1 MTGMTWMTWSWLPG
15 IAGSDAE
22 AGGRLRPGDFV
33 GRLLM
38 ELLVGMPFMGKAR
51 RGSWVTVTLASRR
64 VAAAAVA
71 LGLASAGAQAM
82 PAAAALASLPPSAGR
97 VMAVE
102 ESDAGAGLRQRI
114 VLTGGHLGANALEV
128 VLGRAAVAPSTAQ
141 LASEL
146 ERQFPGVTMT
156 PLPGRMLKSRY
167 GAMHVSIGAPPGG
180 GRCLFAWQRISDFPG
195 AAGPGRDAAPAL
207 VRIRLCSAHATL
219 DQLAEMSEQLMLTAP
234 AAPGADVAGLKLS
247 PIGPDVADADEAPRV
262 QLAQAS
268 SRRRDRGGPI
278 LDSSRGNP
286 GGLIGLLRG
295 YSRTDPIGSTRR
307 SGRARAA
314 PERESRFGY
323 RPLFGN
329 DDLEPQSGLV
339 GRWSGS
345 ERRRVQTPRAQRYAP
360 PAPRQAAPRQAA
372 PRRAPRPAVAPSPQ
386 RRAAPAPGRAQPQN
400 RPIEQR
406 APAPNPAP
414 VPPQGYQTP
423 GGARYLG
430 PAPGAAPVQPV
441 QPGASP
447 SGAGGG
453 PQVPQVPRPAPD
465 GAAPSAPLPR
475 PAINPGSQP
484 GPMGGQPVTRGLD
497 PSLPGRAYRGPG
509 G

>member
-1 MTGMTWMTWSWLPG
+1 
-15 IAGSDAE
+15 
-22 AGGRLRPGDFV
+22 
-33 GRLLM
+33 M
-38 ELLVGMPFMGKAR
+38 ELLVGMPFMGEAR
-51 RGSWVTVTLASRR
+51 RWSGMTVTLAALRG
-64 VAAAAVA
+64 AAGAVA
-71 LGLASAGAQAM
+71 LGLAGAGAQAM
-82 PAAAALASLPPSAGR
+82 PASAALVSLPPSAGR

-114 VLTGGHLGANALEV
+114 VLTGGHMGANALEV
-128 VLGRAAVAPSTAQ
+128 ALGRAAVAPSAAQ

-146 ERQFPGVTMT
+146 ERQFPGVVMT

-195 AAGPGRDAAPAL
+195 AGPGRDAGPAV

-234 AAPGADVAGLKLS
+234 AAPAADMAGLQLS
-247 PIGPDVADADEAPRV
+247 PIGPDATHADEAPRV

-268 SRRRDRGGPI
+268 GRRRDRGGPI
-278 LDSSRGNP
+278 LDPSRGNP
-286 GGLIGLLRG
+286 GGLIGLMRG

-314 PERESRFGY
+314 PERETRFGY

-329 DDLEPQSGLV
+329 DDLEPQSGLA
-339 GRWSGS
+339 GRWSGG

-360 PAPRQAAPRQAA
+360 PAHRQAA
-372 PRRAPRPAVAPSPQ
+372 PRRASRPVTPSPQ
-386 RRAAPAPGRAQPQN
+386 RRAAPAPRRNPGVAQPQN
-400 RPIEQR
+400 RQIEQR
-406 APAPNPAP
+406 APAPIPAP

-441 QPGASP
+441 QPGAA

-453 PQVPQVPRPAPD
+453 SPVPQVPRPAPES
-465 GAAPSAPLPR
+465 AAPAAPLPR
-475 PAINPGSQP
+475 PAVNPGSQP